1 MALDLRLLRAFIFD
15 LDGCVYTG
23 NTLVL
28 GVQAFLERLRADGR
42 RILFLTNNSREAG
55 EELQAKLARLG
66 VSATREEILSA
77 VEIVGPLV
85 RERFGPTPV
94 LAIGGE
100 TLHRLL
106 RGAGHS
112 VVPLEAYREARVV
125 VLGHDFDFDYRKLT
139 AASRAVASGAAFLA
153 VNLDPRLPVED
164 GEFYP
169 GCGTLAE
176 AVKAAAGVE
185 PEVVGKPMPHIFR
198 VALARLDVPPGDA
211 AMIGDS
217 LASDVAGAQAVGL
230 RTIWLAP
237 PDALPG
243 AIRPDLTIQS
253 FAELHERL

>member
-1 MALDLRLLRAFIFD
+1 MDLRSLRAFIFD

-23 NTLVL
+23 NTLVP
-28 GVQAFLERLRADGR
+28 GVQAFLKELREKGR

-66 VSATREEILSA
+66 IPATREEILSA

-85 RERFGPTPV
+85 RDRFGPSPI

-100 TLHRLL
+100 TLRRLL
-106 RGAGHS
+106 AEAGHFL
-112 VVPLEAYREARVV
+112 VPLEAYCEARVV

-153 VNLDPRLPVED
+153 VNVDPRLPVED

-176 AVKAAAGVE
+176 AVAAAAGVR
-185 PEVVGKPMPHIFR
+185 PEVVGKPMPYIFR
-198 VALARLDVPPGDA
+198 VALSRLGVPADMV
-211 AMIGDS
+211 AMVGDS
-217 LASDVAGAQAVGL
+217 LSSDVRGAQAVGL

-237 PDALPG
+237 PG
-243 AIRPDLTIQS
+243 AAAGDVRPDLTIHH
-253 FAELHERL
+253 FAELHGRL